1 MKFNAVPIKF
11 SNDKIPVFAEPK
23 KGQEDKQPYVKYGE
37 ENNYPEFLNTL
48 FSRSA
53 KHNSIITAKQLYIS
67 GQKLEFNT
75 EGLEEKQ
82 IAKFK
87 AYIDSPNPYETL
99 YDIVKKVALDIELF
113 GGAYVHVIYA
123 KNKKDIAEIYHK
135 DYTAVRSN
143 KDNTEFYLSDNWL
156 NEDGTENMKPEWV
169 TVPAYGKE
177 GAKEA
182 ILYVKEYRPNLKT
195 YTIPGY
201 IGAIP
206 AIITDAEIAN
216 FHRAAIQNGFMG
228 GTLLVFKNGIPSDEE
243 MKTIE
248 RQLKKKFTGTD
259 KANSLVIDFTDGDP
273 NRTPEI
279 IQLTGNDFD
288 KRYEALNKTIQEEI
302 FVGHKVTSPM
312 LFGVR
317 TEGQLG
323 GRNEMATAFQLF
335 QNTYITPKQI
345 QIENVLSEL
354 FGWGERVNIKPVEP
368 ILPEFSEST
377 LMQILNKDEMREI
390 IGRKPLDVSI
400 SQTND
405 KINSLSPLVANSV
418 LNNMTTNEKRAILG
432 LSAIIG
438 GDSLQPTQPTPV
450 AAKFTAE
457 QKDAI
462 ELTVFNK
469 YGKKADEFEFV
480 AFERDINNRQ
490 EFALTKNEKGIIDIL
505 IKSPETDYKG
515 VAKLLGITER
525 EAEKLMIDLAERGY
539 LEEGKVT
546 AKGKDLK
553 LPDYAETFVMYKYDL
568 RFGVEGPPI
577 LPNDRTRP
585 FCEEMIRANRIYTRE
600 EINAIGEE
608 LGAIYGE
615 PNYDVFTRRG
625 GWYHDP
631 ASDVNYPFCR
641 HVWKQG
647 IYKKK

>member
-11 SNDKIPVFAEPK
+11 TNDKIPVFAEPK
-23 KGQEDKQPYVKYGE
+23 IGQEDKQPYVKYGE

-143 KDNTEFYLSDNWL
+143 KDNNEFYLSDNWL
-156 NEDGTENMKPEWV
+156 NKDGTENMKPEWV

-354 FGWGERVNIKPVEP
+354 FGWGDRVKIKHVEP
-368 ILPEFSEST
+368 ILPEFSESV
-377 LMQILNKDEMREI
+377 LMQILDRNEMREI
-390 IGRKPLDVSI
+390 IGRKPIEPKPQALRF
-400 SQTND
+400 N
-405 KINSLSPLVANSV
+405 K
-418 LNNMTTNEKRAILG
+418 
-432 LSAIIG
+432 
-438 GDSLQPTQPTPV
+438 
-450 AAKFTAE
+450 E

-462 ELTVFNK
+462 DFAVFNK

-568 RFGVEGPPI
+568 RFGVEGPAI

>member
-11 SNDKIPVFAEPK
+11 TNDKIPVFAEPK

-156 NEDGTENMKPEWV
+156 NADGTENMKPEWV

-345 QIENVLSEL
+345 QIENVLGEL
-354 FGWGERVNIKPVEP
+354 FGWGDRVKIKHVEP
-368 ILPEFSEST
+368 ILPEFSESV
-377 LMQILNKDEMREI
+377 LMQILDRNELREI
-390 IGRKPLDVSI
+390 IGRKPIEPKPQALMFS
-400 SQTND
+400 
-405 KINSLSPLVANSV
+405 K
-418 LNNMTTNEKRAILG
+418 
-432 LSAIIG
+432 
-438 GDSLQPTQPTPV
+438 
-450 AAKFTAE
+450 E

-462 ELTVFNK
+462 DFAVFSK
-469 YGKKADEFEFV
+469 YGKSANDFEFI

-490 EFALTKNEKGIIDIL
+490 EFALTKNEKGILDIL
-505 IKSPETDYKG
+505 IKAPETDYKG

-568 RFGVEGPPI
+568 RFGVEGPAI
-577 LPNDRTRP
+577 LPNNRTRP

-600 EINAIGEE
+600 EIDAIGKE

-615 PNYDVFTRRG
+615 ANYDVFTRRG

-631 ASDVNYPFCR
+631 VADVNYPFCR